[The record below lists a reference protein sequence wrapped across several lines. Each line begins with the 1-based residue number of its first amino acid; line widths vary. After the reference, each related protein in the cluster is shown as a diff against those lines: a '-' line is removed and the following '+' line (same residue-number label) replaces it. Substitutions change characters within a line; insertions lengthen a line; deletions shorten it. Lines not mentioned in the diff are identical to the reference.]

1 LRLTQTVGRF
11 VAQGV
16 KVSNDYEI
24 TKLEI
29 AKLEL
34 KEGDI
39 LAVKITGSR
48 PNMAELAHLQKILE
62 SVVPQGVKTLVL
74 HNDVE
79 LQIVSA
85 PNNACSG

>member
-1 LRLTQTVGRF
+1 MS
-11 VAQGV
+11 
-16 KVSNDYEI
+16 KDYEI

-48 PNMAELAHLQKILE
+48 PPLVELAHLHKIIE
-62 SVVPQGVKTLVL
+62 AVVPQGVKTLIL

-85 PNNACSG
+85 PNKACT

>member
-1 LRLTQTVGRF
+1 M
-11 VAQGV
+11 
-16 KVSNDYEI
+16 SNDYEI

-34 KEGDI
+34 KAGDI
-39 LAVKITGSR
+39 LAIKITGSR
-48 PNMAELAHLQKILE
+48 PPMSEVAHLHRIIE
-62 SVVPQGVKTLVL
+62 AVVPQGVKTLIL

-85 PNNACSG
+85 PNNA